1 MSESGR
7 LCCKSLKTPGDK
19 FPARSR
25 NKPRSLIDVASGSLP
40 KSPVS
45 LSPGDEV
52 PRMFTRKPRLQLE
65 KFAITVQKLATQSA
79 TSRHMQCSKF
89 GAYSISSSAAADSPN
104 GTSRPSAF
112 AVLRLMTRFNLVGCW
127 TGRSDGAFTLENT
140 AGVDAYLMNRDDPG
154 RRDRVADQ
162 MRLRPAAH
170 RARAALSPSR
180 TASKTRARAR
190 PAGTSLPPHAYRRAG
205 SSARA
210 RAASPP

>member
-1 MSESGR
+1 MPASQTRSVSYRIGEAASGGMGAISQPANQSESGPGHSR
-7 LCCKSLKTPGDK
+7 RSDGQQGFAECPLCLQWRPNLCVATNRHHVPGAD
-19 FPARSR
+19 
-25 NKPRSLIDVASGSLP
+25 I
-40 KSPVS
+40 
-45 LSPGDEV
+45 
-52 PRMFTRKPRLQLE
+52 
-65 KFAITVQKLATQSA
+65 
-79 TSRHMQCSKF
+79 CSKF
-89 GAYSISSSAAADSPN
+89 GAYSISSSAAADSPI

-162 MRLRPAAH
+162 VRLRPAAH

-190 PAGTSLPPHAYRRAG
+190 PAGTSLPPHACRRAG

>member
-1 MSESGR
+1 MACQPRRAMKARRRPPLWRRGFSRLTNECAWNAVSAFANCGR
-7 LCCKSLKTPGDK
+7 
-19 FPARSR
+19 A
-25 NKPRSLIDVASGSLP
+25 VAHVRGS
-40 KSPVS
+40 S
-45 LSPGDEV
+45 V
-52 PRMFTRKPRLQLE
+52 P
-65 KFAITVQKLATQSA
+65 

-89 GAYSISSSAAADSPN
+89 GAYSISSSAAADSPI

-162 MRLRPAAH
+162 VRLRPAAH

-180 TASKTRARAR
+180 MASKTRARAR
-190 PAGTSLPPHAYRRAG
+190 PAGTSLPPHACRRAG